1 MTKSISIITL
11 IVGLVTAISVL
22 SVSCKR
28 TSWGKDLSW
37 VQQQIPNGFPEPFYT
52 YADNPLSKEG
62 IELGRKLFYEGRLS
76 VDGNFPCASCH
87 EQRAAFGLFEH
98 DRSHGYN
105 DSHTLRNG
113 PPLFNLAWQQFY
125 HWDGE
130 FTTLTDAIAQ
140 PINGHIEMAD
150 DFTNIIA
157 KLQTDVNYRRDFKKV
172 FNTQFI
178 QPKHILQALSQFL
191 GTFVTANAKYDKVK
205 KGEASFTAEEQQGY
219 TLFLAKCNT
228 CHTEPLF
235 TDGSFRNIGLPVDNL
250 LGDYGR
256 FRITRSPDD
265 SLKFKVPSLRNVE
278 VSSNYMHDGRFLS
291 MPQALNHYR
300 MNVQQ
305 STTLDPLL
313 TNGIPMTDTELLSIV
328 AFLRT
333 LTDAEFINNPALAR
347 P

>member
-1 MTKSISIITL
+1 M
-11 IVGLVTAISVL
+11 VACISVL

-28 TSWGKDLSW
+28 TSWGKDLNW
-37 VQQQIPNGFPEPFYT
+37 VQQQIPSGFPDPFYR

-105 DSHTLRNG
+105 NSHTLRNG

-150 DFTNIIA
+150 DFTNVIA
-157 KLQTDVNYRRDFKKV
+157 KLQADANYRKEFKAV

-205 KGEASFTAEEQQGY
+205 KGEASFTEEEQQGY

-250 LGDYGR
+250 LDDYGR
-256 FRITRSPDD
+256 FRITSSPND

-313 TNGIPMTDTELLSIV
+313 MNGIPMTDTELLSIV

-333 LTDAEFINNPALAR
+333 LTDTEFINNPALAR

>member
-1 MTKSISIITL
+1 MIA
-11 IVGLVTAISVL
+11 VVSVL

-37 VQQQIPNGFPEPFYT
+37 VQQQIPSGFPEPFYR
-52 YADNPLSKEG
+52 YAADNPLSKEG
-62 IELGRKLFYEGRLS
+62 VELGRKLFYEGRLS

-105 DSHTLRNG
+105 NSHTLRNG

-157 KLQTDVNYRRDFKKV
+157 KLQTDVNYRREFKQI

-191 GTFVTANAKYDKVK
+191 GTFVSANAKYDKVK
-205 KGEASFTAEEQQGY
+205 RGEAGFTAEEQQGY

-250 LGDYGR
+250 LNDYGR
-256 FRITRSPDD
+256 LRITRSPND

-300 MNVQQ
+300 MNVQP

-333 LTDAEFINNPALAR
+333 LTDMEFINNPALAR